1 MNCVLKRRVSKQNDD
16 IKAESSTKRG
26 YTNGLKYCIH
36 ARARSRTRTH
46 VPNYSPPIPRDGSDE
61 SAEDDQLIIGPHVPQ
76 SHFTNE
82 ILKEEGR
89 KTKLKE
95 YSLEES
101 IRESHP
107 ALLIT
112 PLPDPPL
119 HVP

>member
-1 MNCVLKRRVSKQNDD
+1 MTTLKQNLPRRE
-16 IKAESSTKRG
+16 ATRTVSSIV
-26 YTNGLKYCIH
+26 YT
-36 ARARSRTRTH
+36 RARSRTRTH

-82 ILKEEGR
+82 ILKEKGR

-101 IRESHP
+101 VRESHP

-112 PLPDPPL
+112 PLPLSTSRDRCRI
-119 HVP
+119 